1 MNDMKWAKPL
11 SRLFALLVIG
21 YALVVAAITWYY
33 KPTLGRS
40 LFGGIEIQQPN
51 ATTRIS
57 AHDLNCTQAD
67 LDFACDT
74 VIESKHIV
82 LTGTNTRNPMR
93 QGEYDCVVVVDG
105 VRSTCALSLI
115 TYTAAYARMSNA
127 FLNFSEQTL
136 TAYRARNPLMHM
148 SEPEIM
154 RWLYPFQY
162 LVGVAIFC
170 FLWCHIEGPRL
181 MRGAFAIWFA
191 ATAYLPIGFFILF
204 TVRDFVD

>member
-1 MNDMKWAKPL
+1 
-11 SRLFALLVIG
+11 
-21 YALVVAAITWYY
+21 
-33 KPTLGRS
+33 LGRS

-57 AHDLNCTQAD
+57 AHDLNCTQTD

-82 LTGTNTRNPMR
+82 LTGTNTRNPMH

-127 FLNFSEQTL
+127 FLNFSE
-136 TAYRARNPLMHM
+136 
-148 SEPEIM
+148 
-154 RWLYPFQY
+154 
-162 LVGVAIFC
+162 
-170 FLWCHIEGPRL
+170 
-181 MRGAFAIWFA
+181 
-191 ATAYLPIGFFILF
+191 
-204 TVRDFVD
+204 